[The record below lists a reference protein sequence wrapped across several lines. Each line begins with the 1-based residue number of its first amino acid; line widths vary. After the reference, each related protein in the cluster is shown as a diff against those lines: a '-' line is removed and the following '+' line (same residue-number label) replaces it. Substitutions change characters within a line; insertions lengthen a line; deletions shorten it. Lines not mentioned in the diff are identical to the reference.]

1 MDGKHP
7 QPIAQHRK
15 MIDPIDP
22 IDPIDLEIYWN
33 RLISITDEAGAVL
46 KRTSFSTVVRES
58 NDYACVLLDADAR
71 LLAQSSLSI
80 PGFIGT
86 APLTLRRM
94 LAEHPPHTLREGDV
108 LFTNDPWIGT
118 GHLPDASMARP
129 IFHRQAIVG
138 FAMAVAHLSDIGGRP
153 WSADANEV
161 FEEGIRFPVVKLVE
175 EGQTNALLMRILE
188 GNVRLPQQVRG
199 DIAAQRSALAVS
211 AQRVVE
217 FLEEY
222 RLDDLCAVATAI
234 FDASSRAALA
244 ELARIPAGEYLG
256 SVDSDGFDEAIHI
269 QARVT
274 IRADGVVV
282 DYSGSSAQ
290 VRFGINESFHH
301 TYAYTIF
308 PLKCLIAPEIPN
320 NDGFTRHF
328 HVIAPEGS
336 IVNAR
341 DPAAVGARHL
351 IGHQLQAAVFEALS
365 AVLPDRVQADSGT
378 PLWSV
383 LLRGVDPASGRA
395 FSSILFFNGGMGAM
409 QERDGPPAAGFP
421 ANISNTPVEVAE
433 TLAPILFGGKELR
446 EDSGG
451 RGLRQGGLG
460 QLVSFQSR
468 WPGRMRIALLTER
481 TRVPAKGLQGGE
493 PGSVGW
499 VKLNGKPV
507 DNPKSVIEVA
517 EYDWLELA
525 LPGGGGFGKA
535 PESSSKAALKPSL

>member
-1 MDGKHP
+1 MCWATSISALQGRCNEVNAWRACRAL
-7 QPIAQHRK
+7 ITLGEE
-15 MIDPIDP
+15 ML
-22 IDPIDLEIYWN
+22 DPIDLEIYWN
-33 RLISITDEAGAVL
+33 RLISIADEAGAVL

-58 NDYACVLLDADAR
+58 NDFACVLLDAQAR

-86 APLTLRRM
+86 APLSLRRM
-94 LAEHPPHTLREGDV
+94 LREFAPDGLREGDV

-129 IFHRQAIVG
+129 IFHRERLVG

-161 FEEGIRFPVVKLVE
+161 FEEGIRFPVVKLMDR
-175 EGQTNALLMRILE
+175 GMINPLLMAMLR
-188 GNVRLPQQVRG
+188 GNVRLPQQVEG
-199 DIAAQRSALAVS
+199 DIAAQLSALAVS
-211 AQRVVE
+211 AQRVGE
-217 FLEEY
+217 LLEEY
-222 RLDDLCAVATAI
+222 KLHDLTTVAEAI
-234 FDASSRAALA
+234 FAASSRAALT
-244 ELARIPAGEYLG
+244 ELAGIPPGDYFG

-274 IRADGVVV
+274 VSADRILV
-282 DYSGSSAQ
+282 DYSGSSPQ

-308 PLKCLIAPEIPN
+308 PLKCLLAPAIPN

-341 DPAAVGARHL
+341 FPAAVGARHL
-351 IGHQLQAAVFEALS
+351 IGHQLQAAIFEALS
-365 AVLPDRVQADSGT
+365 GVLPDRVQADSGT

-383 LLRGVDPASGRA
+383 LLRGVDPASHRS

-409 QERDGPPAAGFP
+409 QQRDGPPAAGFP

-433 TLAPILFGGKELR
+433 TLAPILFGRKELR
-446 EDSGG
+446 ENSGG
-451 RGLRQGGLG
+451 AGQHRGGLG
-460 QLVSFQSR
+460 QFVAFQSR
-468 WPGRMRIALLTER
+468 WPGRMRVSLLTER
-481 TRVPAKGLQGGE
+481 TRVPAKGLCGGNA
-493 PGSVGW
+493 GSTGYVW
-499 VKLNGKPV
+499 LNGQAV
-507 DNPKSVIEVA
+507 DNPKSVIEVK
-517 EYDWLELA
+517 EHDWLELA
-525 LPGGGGFGKA
+525 LPGGGGFGRCD
-535 PESSSKAALKPSL
+535 